1 MKKRISC
8 SSFLNDQIGLSFIE
22 VLVAISIFSIG
33 FLAIGILVMTTTQNT
48 THGNMLT
55 QATMLAREKIEFLKT
70 LPLDRLAD
78 ACLDENEPETIN
90 KTYRRECEVGPLG
103 ISTTIKTIEVSVIW
117 RRFNIIR
124 RVVLETNT
132 RRS

>member
-1 MKKRISC
+1 M
-8 SSFLNDQIGLSFIE
+8 
-22 VLVAISIFSIG
+22 AISIFSIG

-55 QATMLAREKIEFLKT
+55 QATMLARERIEFLKT

-78 ACLDENEPETIN
+78 ACLDENEPETVN
-90 KTYRRECEVGPLG
+90 NTYRRECEVGPLG
-103 ISTTIKTIEVSVIW
+103 TSTTIKTIEVSVIW

>member
-1 MKKRISC
+1 M
-8 SSFLNDQIGLSFIE
+8 
-22 VLVAISIFSIG
+22 AISIFSIG

-48 THGNMLT
+48 TTGNMLT
-55 QATMLAREKIEFLKT
+55 QATMLARERIEYLKT

-78 ACLDENEPETIN
+78 ACLDDSEPEIIN
-90 KTYRRECEVGPLG
+90 NRYSRKCEVGPLG
-103 ISTTIKTIEVSVIW
+103 TSTTIKTIEVSVIW